1 MKKKLILFIILFIQ
15 ITAVFAAGTSV
26 SEIENTIFGYNY
38 DNETDIKRVER
49 IESYLYGTKKSGNVQ
64 KRIENIKNDI
74 GYVKQQEKISKTQ
87 ENLKSELKNDLMN
100 LKEDSSVEYPIV
112 DRIENELFKTTYKT
126 EDIYKRLNRLEQ
138 KVFQKTSSEPLTNR
152 VDKLANVVLP
162 KKKIQRGE
170 ENYSQQELDNY
181 YRANGLEPIDSQ
193 AIPFQL
199 AVLEQDLLKNNY
211 DNDNTAN
218 RLNRLEQKLFNRT
231 FSTDSDINR
240 MQRIMVAYDA
250 KQKSYKYENNRK
262 MQNMATASQIGGI
275 LLMILAM
282 IL

>member
-1 MKKKLILFIILFIQ
+1 MKKKLILFFILFIQ
-15 ITAVFAAGTSV
+15 FTVALAATSSV
-26 SEIENTIFGYNY
+26 SEIENTLFGYNY
-38 DNETDIKRVER
+38 TNESEVRRVER
-49 IESYLYGTKKSGNVQ
+49 LEAYLYGSKKSGNIQ

-74 GYVKQQEKISKTQ
+74 GYVNSEQKSQKTQ
-87 ENLKSELKNDLMN
+87 SNMQSDIKQDLLN

-126 EDIYKRLNRLEQ
+126 ENIYKRLDRLEQ
-138 KVFQKTSSEPLTNR
+138 QVFQKTSSEPLTNR
-152 VDKLANVVLP
+152 VDKLSNVVLP

-170 ENYSQQELDNY
+170 QNYSQQELDNY
-181 YRANGLEPIDSQ
+181 YRTNGLEPIDDK
-193 AIPFQL
+193 ALPFQL

-211 DNDNTAN
+211 DGENITS

-231 FSTDSDINR
+231 FSADSDVNR